1 MVTSTLRGRARTHAA
16 LALCAAWLCAAR
28 APAQRWIAD
37 AHAGLKT
44 GLEGADTGS
53 GVDWQ
58 RARTR
63 LVLGLDLGSDEAHF
77 TTLGFR
83 AFVELE
89 RSVGVGAEL
98 GVMHW
103 FSPSWG
109 IFGGAAAVIAPET
122 LVGGTANLIYVLP
135 LGESL
140 GLYIDGSVSALPL
153 GSDRPDDGTVLWV
166 LIGIGVRGRL

>member
-1 MVTSTLRGRARTHAA
+1 MRHG
-16 LALCAAWLCAAR
+16 LALVACSSALLVAG
-28 APAQRWIAD
+28 PVKAQSWVLD

-77 TTLGFR
+77 TTIGMR

-103 FSPSWG
+103 FTKR
-109 IFGGAAAVIAPET
+109 IGGFVGGVAVLTPET
-122 LVGGTANLIYVLP
+122 LVGGTANVIYQFP
-135 LGESL
+135 LGERLGVFVDASL
-140 GLYIDGSVSALPL
+140 SALPF
-153 GSDRPDDGTVLWV
+153 GSDRPGDGTVLWV
-166 LIGIGVRGRL
+166 LLGVGVRGHL

>member
-1 MVTSTLRGRARTHAA
+1 MRRG
-16 LALCAAWLCAAR
+16 LALVACASSLLFAGA
-28 APAQRWIAD
+28 APAQSWVMD

-44 GLEGADTGS
+44 GLEGADTGN

-77 TTLGFR
+77 TTLGMR

-89 RSVGVGAEL
+89 RSVSVGAEL

-103 FSPSWG
+103 FTTQL
-109 IFGGAAAVIAPET
+109 GGFLGGVAVLTPET
-122 LVGGTANLIYVLP
+122 LVGGTANVIYVFP
-135 LGESL
+135 LGERF
-140 GLYIDGSVSALPL
+140 GLFVDGSISALPL
-153 GSDRPDDGTVLWV
+153 GSDRPGDGTVLWLLLGV
-166 LIGIGVRGRL
+166 GVRGHL